1 VTADLGSR
9 QVLAHPGSEVV
20 TPIVAAPAPRGT
32 IAPPLPSELATIAKR
47 VGAGVAAP
55 IADEIDRD
63 ARFPSEAI
71 DALRAERMLSVLVP
85 VELGGAGATI
95 TQVAAAVEEL
105 GRHCAS
111 TAMVYAMHQIQVASI
126 VRHCRSEWMD
136 NYLAQIA
143 EHELL
148 LASATTETGIGGDVR
163 SSSCSVE
170 RDGERFRLEKDA
182 PVISYG
188 ASADAVLVTARR
200 TPDSPPNDQVL
211 VVVPITPSTLEERSS
226 WDTLGFRGT
235 CSNGFLL
242 HAEGHLDQ
250 VLADPYGEIS
260 SSTMLPTSHIVWAS
274 VWLGI
279 AGSAVD
285 NARRH
290 VRNEARRKPGT
301 TPPAAVRLAELIGRY
316 EEFRSLV
323 RARASEYELAMQD
336 ADALDG
342 MGFAIRMNAL
352 KTSASALVVEIVG
365 QAMMICGMAGYRN
378 DSELS
383 LTRQL
388 RDAYGA
394 ALMVNNDR
402 IFGAS
407 AQMLLIHRGE

>member
-1 VTADLGSR
+1 VRDRAKL
-9 QVLAHPGSEVV
+9 P
-20 TPIVAAPAPRGT
+20 PPAPEPRPEPVSDV
-32 IAPPLPSELATIAKR
+32 IAPDPAEIARIAKR
-47 VGAGVAAP
+47 IGAEIAGPLAA
-55 IADEIDRD
+55 EVDRD
-63 ARFPSEAI
+63 ARFPAEAFA
-71 DALRAERMLSVLVP
+71 ALRAERMLSVLVP
-85 VELGGAGATI
+85 AELGGAGASI

-105 GRHCAS
+105 ARHCAS

-126 VRHCRSEWMD
+126 VRHGRSKWKRE
-136 NYLAQIA
+136 YLAYIA

-163 SSSCSVE
+163 SSSCAVE
-170 RDGERFRLEKDA
+170 RDGDRFRLEKDA

-211 VVVPITPSTLEERSS
+211 VLVPATAATLEMRSS

-235 CSNGFLL
+235 CSNGFFLR
-242 HAEGHLDQ
+242 AEGQLDQ
-250 VLADPYGEIS
+250 ILTDSFGEIS
-260 SSTMLPTSHIVWAS
+260 SSTMLPTSHVVWAA

-279 AGSAVD
+279 AGNAVD
-285 NARRH
+285 TARSY
-290 VRNEARRKPGT
+290 VRAEARRKPGT
-301 TPPAAVRLAELIGRY
+301 TPPAAVRLADLIGRY

-323 RARASEYELAMQD
+323 NARASEYELALD
-336 ADALDG
+336 NADTLAS

-352 KTSASALVVEIVG
+352 KTSASTLVAEIVG
-365 QAMMICGMAGYRN
+365 NAMTICGMAAYRN

-388 RDAYGA
+388 RDAFGA

-402 IFGAS
+402 ILGAS
-407 AQMLLIHRGE
+407 AQMLLIHRGD